1 MMAECSPALL
11 VVLHPTNTKRNIA
24 SADRVTF
31 MIRLF
36 KSVSSP
42 ILLDDHKASFYVESE
57 AEMLADDSCYDPL
70 MAASVSIRVRNTD
83 GDDFVVSPT
92 DVVESVNEI
101 ASRQSSRRASTATS
115 SFRRSRASSA
125 FFNEN
130 GEPLEHPSGS
140 IVRPP
145 RKIKSVDQI
154 FLNFFRPSKARKSKS
169 VRDAEPGLRSMLY
182 GLSQKQE
189 KEEAEAKKLAKK
201 LIRQHVHNHIH
212 PRRATR
218 VASLSSCANTNRENF
233 YDCTSVCST
242 RSRNGFIE
250 TSMRWP
256 RRERRASSS
265 ESLIMMLTPPLP
277 RIYTTR
283 TAAAAATPLQ
293 KAKSEDAPTTS
304 SLTVDTPIIL
314 RCALVRQCASVEPLA
329 TPIGKHRSRLD
340 NWRQLLPTKLRSVT
354 VSPSKLRSETMHS
367 LHNLHGISVVATVT
381 EPGLLKKSISEFVIG
396 CE

>member
-140 IVRPP
+140 IVR
-145 RKIKSVDQI
+145 
-154 FLNFFRPSKARKSKS
+154 ARKSKS